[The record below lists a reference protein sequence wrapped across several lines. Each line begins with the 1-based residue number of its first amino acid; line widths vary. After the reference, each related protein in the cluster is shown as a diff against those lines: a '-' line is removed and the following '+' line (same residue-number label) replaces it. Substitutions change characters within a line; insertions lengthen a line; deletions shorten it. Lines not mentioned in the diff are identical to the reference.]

1 MPHKLCVIEDFP
13 KSCLLLTGGAL
24 CRVVEKDLYL
34 CPEYKAELEARLD
47 TPLSSLKLP
56 IVFLRG
62 AFLGV
67 TIRIWSWR
75 IVNIYL
81 LTNFSPRTRPGCCA
95 WTRPGSFGRWWPA
108 SGTRRP
114 WPGGRSAR
122 AAAARGELWLA
133 EAGHVTPVLTSDWSR
148 WRPCGSCGGG
158 GVTTNIWHGAVR
170 LRCTHCSNTSPGL
183 VRCTSCWYDGIMES
197 SCK

>member
-13 KSCLLLTGGAL
+13 KSCLLFTGGAL

-67 TIRIWSWR
+67 TVRIWSWR
-75 IVNIYL
+75 
-81 LTNFSPRTRPGCCA
+81 
-95 WTRPGSFGRWWPA
+95 
-108 SGTRRP
+108 
-114 WPGGRSAR
+114 
-122 AAAARGELWLA
+122 LA
-133 EAGHVTPVLTSDWSR
+133 KV
-148 WRPCGSCGGG
+148 
-158 GVTTNIWHGAVR
+158 
-170 LRCTHCSNTSPGL
+170 
-183 VRCTSCWYDGIMES
+183 Y
-197 SCK
+197 